1 MNKIAERIERLRELM
16 AESRIDAY
24 LVPTSD
30 YHESE
35 YVGEHFACRK
45 YITGFS
51 GSAGTALITMD
62 WAGVWTDGRYFVQA
76 AAELAGTGVELMR
89 MGQEGVPALEEY
101 LEQNMPESGILG
113 FDGRVI
119 NARMGEDLQKRLEDR
134 GVSFAYTESLI
145 GEIWE
150 DRPALSA
157 EPVWILDERYAGK
170 PAQQKIADLRAAMDK
185 YHANVHI
192 ITTLDDI
199 VWLLNIRGNDIPCN
213 PVVLSYL
220 AVTPKELLLF
230 INSKVVSGK
239 VKSYLEGLGV
249 TLMPYQEIYTY
260 VQQVNKSKVLLEK
273 GKVNYAILQY
283 LDESNRIID
292 KMNPTVFAKAQ
303 KNKVEIENLKEAHIK
318 DGVAMTKFIFWL
330 KQNIGKLSRTECGA
344 ADQVDSLRKEQ
355 GALEPS
361 FTTISA
367 YGENAAMCHY
377 HAVPESCAVL
387 KPQGLYLV
395 DSGGQ
400 YLEGTTDITRTLALG
415 PVTEKERE
423 HYTLVLMSMLRLG
436 HVKFLQGCSGL
447 SLDYV
452 AREPLWKRGLDFNH
466 GTGHGVGYLL
476 NVHERPVGI
485 RFRTVPERQ
494 DSAPFMPGY
503 VCSDEPGI
511 YIEGSH
517 GIRTENMIFC
527 KEAEKT
533 EYGQFLEF
541 EYLTCVP
548 IDLAPV
554 DVSLMEAQDI
564 VWLNEYHQWVYEKL
578 SPYFTGD
585 EAAWLKTATRPIEN
599 DTKNS
604 TR

>member
-1 MNKIAERIERLRELM
+1 MNEIAERIEKLRELM
-16 AESRIDAY
+16 AERRIDAY

-45 YITGFS
+45 YITGFT
-51 GSAGTALITMD
+51 GSAGTALIARD

-76 AAELAGTGVELMR
+76 AAELSGAGVELMR
-89 MGQEGVPALEEY
+89 MGQEGVPTLEEY
-101 LEQNMPESGILG
+101 LEQNLPDNGILG
-113 FDGRVI
+113 FDGRVVS
-119 NARMGEDLQKRLEDR
+119 ARMGEELKRRLEDKQ
-134 GVSFAYTESLI
+134 VSFAYTESLI

-150 DRPALSA
+150 DRPPLSA
-157 EPVWILDERYAGK
+157 RAVWLLDEQYAGR
-170 PAQQKIADLRAAMDK
+170 PAGEKIAALRAEMEK
-185 YHANVHI
+185 CHANVHI
-192 ITTLDDI
+192 LTTLDDI

-213 PVVLSYL
+213 PVVLSYM
-220 AVTPKELLLF
+220 AVTLEKLFLF
-230 INSKVVSGK
+230 INPKVVSEEVGT
-239 VKSYLEGLGV
+239 YLEGLGV
-249 TLMPYQEIYTY
+249 TLMPYQDIYTY
-260 VQQVNKSKVLLEK
+260 AQQVKDSKVLLEK

-283 LDESNRIID
+283 LDGSNRIID
-292 KMNPTVFAKAQ
+292 KINPTVFAKAQ
-303 KNKVEIENLKEAHIK
+303 KNEVEIKNLKAAHIK
-318 DGVAMTKFIFWL
+318 DGVVITKFIYWM
-330 KQNIGKLSRTECGA
+330 KQNIGKIPMTECSA
-344 ADQVDSLRKEQ
+344 ADYLDGLRKEH

-367 YGENAAMCHY
+367 YGANAAMCHY
-377 HAVPESCAVL
+377 HALPDSCAVL

-400 YLEGTTDITRTLALG
+400 YLEGTTDITRTFALG
-415 PVTEKERE
+415 PVTDTERE

-452 AREPLWKRGLDFNH
+452 AREPLWKRGLDYNH

-476 NVHERPVGI
+476 NVHERPAGI
-485 RFRTVPERQ
+485 RFRIVPERQ

-517 GIRTENMIFC
+517 GIRTENMLFC
-527 KEAEKT
+527 KKAEKT

-541 EYLTCVP
+541 EYLTCAP
-548 IDLAPV
+548 IDLEPV
-554 DVSLMEAQDI
+554 DVSLMEDKDI
-564 VWLNEYHQWVYEKL
+564 AWLNEYHKWVNETL
-578 SPYFTGD
+578 SPYLTEE
-585 EAAWLKTATRPIEN
+585 EASWLAEATQPVR
-599 DTKNS
+599 K
-604 TR
+604 